1 METIGMCWGSRYDN
15 RWDEKLRLMEQYH
28 RERGKL
34 EVPKGYTVKG
44 VRLGR
49 WVARSSPGSSHYWLE
64 EGQSADAIQ
73 MWIAEL

>member
-1 METIGMCWGSRYDN
+1 
-15 RWDEKLRLMEQYH
+15 MEQYH

-49 WVARSSPGSSHYWLE
+49 WVARSSPGSQPLLAGGRAVGGCDTDVDSGAVE
-64 EGQSADAIQ
+64 
-73 MWIAEL
+73 